1 LTGTALARQTV
12 VDLCVELSLRGY
24 LAGTGGNIALRID
37 AGRIAVTPSATDYL
51 TMTAADVCVLRLA
64 DLAPLEGAKPP
75 SVETGLHARVLR
87 ARPDVQCSIHTHQP
101 IASACALLGKPLE
114 VPDGPWRH
122 SLGRSVP
129 VVGYAPSGTAW
140 LAARLA
146 HTLRSD
152 TQAYLMLNHGVLCCG
167 PSPQA
172 AVQAV
177 EDLETLACL
186 HLRQRIAA
194 RADVAANADPAQR
207 AVFAR
212 LDAELAD
219 AIHLATRNRPAP

>member
-1 LTGTALARQTV
+1 MSGTAATRQTV
-12 VDLCVELSLRGY
+12 VELCVELSQRGF
-24 LAGTGGNIALRID
+24 LAGTGGNIALRVD
-37 AGRIAVTPSATDYL
+37 AERIAVTPSATDYL

-64 DLAPLEGAKPP
+64 DLARLEGRRPP

-101 IASACALLGKPLE
+101 IASACALLGQPLA
-114 VPDGPWRH
+114 VPEGPWRQ
-122 SLGRSVP
+122 SLGRAVP

-140 LAARLA
+140 LAALLA
-146 HTLRSD
+146 RKLRAD
-152 TQAYLMLNHGVLCCG
+152 THAYLMLNHGVLCCG
-167 PSPQA
+167 PSTEA

-194 RADVAANADPAQR
+194 RAHADASER
-207 AVFAR
+207 EVFAR

-219 AIHLATRNRPAP
+219 AIHLATRNRPAA